1 MAELNNPTEAEVLA
15 LARAADEGVDYTPAP
30 VASVETSGTE
40 SETASG
46 DNSEQPATP
55 ETTETKSTSIDA
67 VTDEVPE
74 TETVS
79 TKSSLT
85 EQSDE
90 PKSES
95 ASEEKKPSKYQR
107 AQSRLAKEWDDVKA
121 ERARLQAEREALE
134 AAKTAKASQV
144 SPEAETKGNSRKF
157 SAEDY
162 REAAKSYR
170 DEGRDDLAKLAENK
184 ASEIEVEDKKA
195 FEQKVQTE
203 MKSAWDKNLMEEVDS
218 NPELKDSS
226 TPLYKAV
233 SQLLQQHA
241 ILRNY
246 PAGIKDAV
254 GLAKMHLKAEA
265 ASGLEKKIAQYES
278 ELTRLRKATT
288 PANSQPSAPAR
299 QKQFHEMSSK
309 EQEMELLKMAAEADR
324 V

>member
-30 VASVETSGTE
+30 IAPVETSGTE
-40 SETASG
+40 SEKASG
-46 DNSEQPATP
+46 DNLEQPATP
-55 ETTETKSTSIDA
+55 ETTETKSTSIDV
-67 VTDEVPE
+67 VTDEVPK

-95 ASEEKKPSKYQR
+95 ASEKKQSKYQR

-121 ERARLQAEREALE
+121 ERARLQAERDALE
-134 AAKTAKASQV
+134 AAKVAKAGQAPS
-144 SPEAETKGNSRKF
+144 EAETKANSRKF

-184 ASEIEVEDKKA
+184 AGEIEVEERKA
-195 FEQKVQTE
+195 FEQKTQTE

-233 SQLLQQHA
+233 SDLLQRHA

-254 GLAKMHLKAEA
+254 GLAKMHLKAET

-299 QKQFHEMSSK
+299 QKQFHELSSK

-324 V
+324 A

>member
-30 VASVETSGTE
+30 IAPVETSGTE
-40 SETASG
+40 SEKASG
-46 DNSEQPATP
+46 DNLEQPATP
-55 ETTETKSTSIDA
+55 ETTETKSTSIDV
-67 VTDEVPE
+67 VTDEVPK

-95 ASEEKKPSKYQR
+95 ASEKKQSKYQR

-121 ERARLQAEREALE
+121 ERARLQAERDALE
-134 AAKTAKASQV
+134 AAKVAKAGQAS
-144 SPEAETKGNSRKF
+144 SEAETKGNSRKF

-184 ASEIEVEDKKA
+184 AGEIEVEERKA
-195 FEQKVQTE
+195 FEQKAQTE

-233 SQLLQQHA
+233 SDLLQRHA

-254 GLAKMHLKAEA
+254 GLAKMHLKAET

-299 QKQFHEMSSK
+299 QKQFHELSSK

-324 V
+324 L

>member
-30 VASVETSGTE
+30 IAPVETSGTE
-40 SETASG
+40 SEKASG
-46 DNSEQPATP
+46 DNLEQPATP
-55 ETTETKSTSIDA
+55 ETTETKSTSIDV
-67 VTDEVPE
+67 VTDEVSK

-95 ASEEKKPSKYQR
+95 ASEKKQSKYQR

-121 ERARLQAEREALE
+121 ERARLQAERDALE
-134 AAKTAKASQV
+134 AAKVTKAGQAS
-144 SPEAETKGNSRKF
+144 SEAETKGNSRKF

-184 ASEIEVEDKKA
+184 AGEIEVEERKA
-195 FEQKVQTE
+195 FEQKTQTE

-233 SQLLQQHA
+233 SDLLQRHA

-254 GLAKMHLKAEA
+254 GLAKMHLKAET

-299 QKQFHEMSSK
+299 QKQFHELSSK

-324 V
+324 A

>member
-55 ETTETKSTSIDA
+55 ETTEIKSTSNDA
-67 VTDEVPE
+67 VTDEVQE

-95 ASEEKKPSKYQR
+95 ASEKKQSKYQK

-184 ASEIEVEDKKA
+184 ASEIEVEQKKA

-233 SQLLQQHA
+233 SDLLQRHA

-254 GLAKMHLKAEA
+254 GLAKMHLKAET

>member
-55 ETTETKSTSIDA
+55 ETTEIKSTSNDA
-67 VTDEVPE
+67 VTDEVQE

-95 ASEEKKPSKYQR
+95 ASEKKQSKYQK

-121 ERARLQAEREALE
+121 ERARLQAEREAFE
-134 AAKTAKASQV
+134 TAKTAKASQV

-184 ASEIEVEDKKA
+184 ASEIEVEDKRA
-195 FEQKVQTE
+195 FEHKVQTE

-218 NPELKDSS
+218 NPDLKDSS

-324 V
+324 A

>member
-30 VASVETSGTE
+30 IAPVETSGTE
-40 SETASG
+40 SEKASG
-46 DNSEQPATP
+46 DNLEQPATP
-55 ETTETKSTSIDA
+55 ETTETKSTSIDV
-67 VTDEVPE
+67 VTDEVPK

-95 ASEEKKPSKYQR
+95 ASEKKQSKYQR

-134 AAKTAKASQV
+134 AAKVAKAGQAS
-144 SPEAETKGNSRKF
+144 SEAETKGNSRKF

-184 ASEIEVEDKKA
+184 AGEIEVEERKA
-195 FEQKVQTE
+195 FEQKAQTE

-233 SQLLQQHA
+233 SDLLQRHA

-254 GLAKMHLKAEA
+254 GLAKMHLKAET

-324 V
+324 A

>member
-46 DNSEQPATP
+46 DNSEKPATP
-55 ETTETKSTSIDA
+55 ETTEIKSTSNDA
-67 VTDEVPE
+67 VTDEVQE

-85 EQSDE
+85 GQSDE

-95 ASEEKKPSKYQR
+95 ASEKKQSKYQK

-184 ASEIEVEDKKA
+184 ASEIEVEDKRA
-195 FEQKVQTE
+195 FEHKVQTE

-218 NPELKDSS
+218 NPDLKDSS

-324 V
+324 A

>member
-55 ETTETKSTSIDA
+55 ETTEIKSTSNDA
-67 VTDEVPE
+67 VTDEVQE

-95 ASEEKKPSKYQR
+95 ASEKKQSKYQK

-121 ERARLQAEREALE
+121 ERARLQAEREALD
-134 AAKTAKASQV
+134 AAKTTKASQV

-184 ASEIEVEDKKA
+184 ASEIEVEDKRA
-195 FEQKVQTE
+195 FEHKVQTE

-324 V
+324 A